1 MKPKVFLGMPHYSSQ
16 VHLAA
21 AESFFVNATRDDSV
35 DVVCRETYGGS
46 LTMKSFNMLWAKA
59 LRMHEAGLVRYF
71 AMLHSDIGA
80 ERGWLDILVRLIQD
94 HAADVVSVVAPLKHP
109 DGITS
114 TGIDDPLDRYDP
126 LKRFTMKEIAGFP
139 PTFNA
144 EQAGFPNCCLL
155 VNTGCFIADLD
166 KDWAHETNNGRLIS
180 SFQFKDCIREDGGD
194 MQVCSESEDWIFSRM
209 LHREHAKVLAT
220 TEVSITHFGEI
231 GFSNQGAWGRCAV
244 DPRSRAEV
252 KHDAA

>member
-1 MKPKVFLGMPHYSSQ
+1 MKPTVFLGMPHYSSQ

-21 AESFFVNATRDDSV
+21 AESFFVHATIGDAV

-59 LRMHEAGLVRYF
+59 LRMHEAGRVRYF

-80 ERGWLDILVRLIQD
+80 ERGWLDTLVRLIESN
-94 HAADVVSVVAPLKHP
+94 AADVVSVVSPLKNP

-126 LKRFTMKEIAGFP
+126 LKRFTMHEIAGFKS
-139 PTFNA
+139 TFSA
-144 EQAGFPNCCLL
+144 SDAGFADGCLL

-166 KDWAHETNNGRLIS
+166 KEWARKTIDGRLLS
-180 SFQFKDCIREDGGD
+180 SFRFDDCVREDGGNL
-194 MQVCSESEDWIFSRM
+194 QVCSESEDWILSRM
-209 LHREHAKVLAT
+209 LHREGAKVLAT
-220 TEVSITHFGEI
+220 TEVAITHFGEI
-231 GFSNQGAWGRCAV
+231 GFSNQGAWGRCKV
-244 DPRSRAEV
+244 DPRSRAE
-252 KHDAA
+252 AAV